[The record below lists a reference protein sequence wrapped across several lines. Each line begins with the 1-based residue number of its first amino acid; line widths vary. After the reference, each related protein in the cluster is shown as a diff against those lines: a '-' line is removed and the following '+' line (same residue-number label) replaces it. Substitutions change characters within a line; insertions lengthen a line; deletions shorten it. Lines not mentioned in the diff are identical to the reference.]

1 MKKLK
6 KINFLAIIV
15 FVCSIFWL
23 MPLILIFINSFK
35 PYNDCLLYTSQ
46 CCSIDF
52 FLLWIDHGGNNDTDS
67 Q

>member
-6 KINFLAIIV
+6 KVNVLAIIV

-35 PYNDCLLYTSQ
+35 PYNDMIQ
-46 CCSIDF
+46 H
-52 FLLWIDHGGNNDTDS
+52 FLSLPKSWS
-67 Q
+67 